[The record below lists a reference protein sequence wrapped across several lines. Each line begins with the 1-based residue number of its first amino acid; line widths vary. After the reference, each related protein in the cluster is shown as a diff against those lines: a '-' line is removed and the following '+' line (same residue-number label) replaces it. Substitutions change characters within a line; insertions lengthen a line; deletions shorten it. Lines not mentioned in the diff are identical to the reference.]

1 MRPLKLI
8 MSAFGP
14 YADRIEVAMDAL
26 GESGL
31 YLITGDTGA
40 GKTTIFDAICF
51 ALYGEASGE
60 SREASMLRSKYALP
74 QTPTYVDMTFAHA
87 GGTYRVIR
95 NPEYVRP
102 KSRGEGMTKETAGA
116 ELNVPDGHTVTGV
129 QEVNRAVRE
138 LLGVTR
144 EQFAQIAML
153 AQGDFRKLLL
163 ADTKERQ
170 QIFRNLFHTNRYQ
183 TLQIRLEEERKEVA
197 ACCEEAKK
205 SVAQYLAGIKY
216 AEDSSYREMAAK
228 AGQGDLLMTDT
239 MELLRGLLQ
248 EDRHCGESVA
258 QELQKVNSRLE
269 EIHTQTGQAQEISRT
284 RQELERVNKL
294 LAEAMPRMQVLTE
307 RLLQAQE
314 NGQQKTPLLQE
325 EALLEKELPAYEQL
339 ERLGEELRH
348 LTEQKS
354 NLDRQLERYAQK
366 LTAQEE
372 IIAKY
377 RKEREKLGEEA
388 EENESLQAELEREK
402 HRLEEWNAI
411 DRVQKELTTEQ
422 EKLQKAQEEY
432 RQQSAEYQRQ
442 KEHYD
447 TLEQNYRDD
456 QAGVLAS
463 TLRDGQPCPVCG
475 SMEHPHPAELSGKAP
490 TGQELKR
497 ARQEAEQGR
506 SKAEE
511 KSRYAGTQKGIVSAK
526 EEQLRTLVS
535 RTLLQGEAED
545 LAKEIAQRM
554 EESEQNRRE
563 LEEKLAL
570 DRERKKRKAELERLL
585 PEAESAYRTMTEE
598 LAGQKES
605 RSVLLTKQ
613 EEKQA
618 QYEERRKTLRFADVT
633 QARQRKQVITGQIES
648 LQSACEEAER
658 TCREQKEQIR
668 SLEGRRDGYELT
680 LRKAQQVDL
689 QKLEEEGSQ
698 LKEKQQKLLHRQQ
711 QAQTRLS
718 VNAGILE
725 NVEKKAAQLLKDEE
739 KLQWVKA
746 LSDTASGKLTGKGK
760 VMLETYVQMTYFDRI
775 IRRANLRLLAMS
787 GAQYELKRMTQTEN
801 NRSQSGLELGVID
814 HYNGTERSVRTLS
827 GGESFMASLCLALGL
842 SDEVQSGA
850 GGIRIDTMFVDEG
863 FGTLDADALEQAYHA
878 LAGLTEGRRLVG
890 IISHV
895 SGLKEKIDRQIVV
908 TKEKAG
914 GSFIKL
920 CL

>member
-1 MRPLKLI
+1 
-8 MSAFGP
+8 
-14 YADRIEVAMDAL
+14 
-26 GESGL
+26 
-31 YLITGDTGA
+31 
-40 GKTTIFDAICF
+40 
-51 ALYGEASGE
+51 
-60 SREASMLRSKYALP
+60 
-74 QTPTYVDMTFAHA
+74 
-87 GGTYRVIR
+87 
-95 NPEYVRP
+95 
-102 KSRGEGMTKETAGA
+102 
-116 ELNVPDGHTVTGV
+116 
-129 QEVNRAVRE
+129 
-138 LLGVTR
+138 
-144 EQFAQIAML
+144 
-153 AQGDFRKLLL
+153 
-163 ADTKERQ
+163 
-170 QIFRNLFHTNRYQ
+170 
-183 TLQIRLEEERKEVA
+183 
-197 ACCEEAKK
+197 
-205 SVAQYLAGIKY
+205 
-216 AEDSSYREMAAK
+216 
-228 AGQGDLLMTDT
+228 
-239 MELLRGLLQ
+239 ME
-248 EDRHCGESVA
+248 
-258 QELQKVNSRLE
+258 K
-269 EIHTQTGQAQEISRT
+269 
-284 RQELERVNKL
+284 
-294 LAEAMPRMQVLTE
+294 
-307 RLLQAQE
+307 
-314 NGQQKTPLLQE
+314 
-325 EALLEKELPAYEQL
+325 
-339 ERLGEELRH
+339 LGEELRH

-372 IIAKY
+372 IISKY

-402 HRLEEWNAI
+402 RRLEEWNAI
-411 DRVQKELTTEQ
+411 DRVQKELTAEQ
-422 EKLQKAQEEY
+422 EKLQRAQEEY

-447 TLEQNYRDD
+447 MLEQNYRDD

-511 KSRYAGTQKGIVSAK
+511 KSRQAGTLKGIVSAK

-535 RTLLQGEAED
+535 RMLPQEETEE
-545 LAKEIAQRM
+545 LAKVIAQRT
-554 EESEQNRRE
+554 EESEQNRRK

-570 DRERKKRKAELERLL
+570 GRERKKRKAELERLL

-633 QARQRKQVITGQIES
+633 QARQRKQEIAGQIES
-648 LQSACEEAER
+648 LQSACEETER
-658 TCREQKEQIR
+658 ACREQKEQIS

-689 QKLEEEGSQ
+689 HKLEEEGGQ
-698 LKEKQQKLLHRQQ
+698 LKEKQQELLHRQQ

-725 NVEKKAAQLLKDEE
+725 NVEKKVAQLLKDEE

>member
-14 YADRIEVAMDAL
+14 YAGRTEVAMDAL

-60 SREASMLRSKYALP
+60 GREASMLRSKYALP

-116 ELNVPDGHTVTGV
+116 ELNMPDGHTVTGV

-183 TLQIRLEEERKEVA
+183 TLQIRLEEERKEVT

-205 SVAQYLAGIKY
+205 SVAQYLAGIKC
-216 AEDSSYREMAAK
+216 AEDSDYREMAVK
-228 AGQGDLLMTDT
+228 AGRGDLLMTDT

-248 EDRHCGESVA
+248 EDRQCGENVA
-258 QELQKVNSRLE
+258 QELQKVNGRLE

-284 RQELERVNKL
+284 RQELEWVNKL

-325 EALLEKELPAYEQL
+325 EALLERELPAYEQL
-339 ERLGEELRH
+339 EKLGEELRR

-372 IIAKY
+372 LLAKY

-402 HRLEEWNAI
+402 RRLEEWNAI
-411 DRVQKELTTEQ
+411 DRVQKELTAEQ
-422 EKLQKAQEEY
+422 EKLQRAQEEY

-447 TLEQNYRDD
+447 MLEQNYRDD
-456 QAGVLAS
+456 QAGILAS

-490 TGQELKR
+490 TGQELKL

-511 KSRYAGTQKGIVSAK
+511 KSRQAGTLKGIVSAK

-535 RTLLQGEAED
+535 RMLPQEETEE
-545 LAKEIAQRM
+545 LAKVIAQRTA
-554 EESEQNRRE
+554 ESEQNRRK

-570 DRERKKRKAELERLL
+570 GRERKKRKAELERLL

-618 QYEERRKTLRFADVT
+618 QYEKQRKTLRFADVT
-633 QARQRKQVITGQIES
+633 QARQRKQEIAGQIES
-648 LQSACEEAER
+648 LQRACEKTER
-658 TCREQKEQIR
+658 ACREQKEQIR

-689 QKLEEEGSQ
+689 QKLEEEGGQ
-698 LKEKQQKLLHRQQ
+698 LKEKQQELLYRQQ

-725 NVEKKAAQLLKDEE
+725 NVEKKTAQLLKDEE

>member
-14 YADRIEVAMDAL
+14 YADRTEVAMDAL

-197 ACCEEAKK
+197 SCCEEAKK

-239 MELLRGLLQ
+239 MELLHGLLQ
-248 EDRHCGESVA
+248 EDRQCGESVA

-411 DRVQKELTTEQ
+411 DRVQKELTAEQ

-511 KSRYAGTQKGIVSAK
+511 KSRYAGTLKGIVSAK

-535 RTLLQGEAED
+535 RTLPQGEAED

-787 GAQYELKRMTQTEN
+787 GAQYELKRMIQTEN

-850 GGIRIDTMFVDEG
+850 RGIRIDTMFVDEG